1 MKPYGL
7 LGEKLG
13 HSFSPLIH
21 SRFGDYEYRLFPT
34 PREEL
39 ECFLKSCSFGNLNVT
54 MPYKKEVIPY
64 CKELS
69 PLAREIG
76 SVNTIKVKDEE
87 LYGYNTDYYGFC
99 YMLSVGNI
107 PVKGEKCA
115 VIGNGGVAPTVCK
128 ALRDLGAK
136 QVTVVTRA
144 MNTPAFIE
152 SISDHT
158 IVVNTSPVG
167 MYPNNGMSPV
177 DLTRFTALKGV
188 ADLIYNPLKTA
199 FMLQA
204 EELNVPCVG
213 GLPMLVAQAKR
224 AAEIFEDKVIDEDSI
239 PPVTKEIHDLCETI
253 CLIGMPGSG
262 KSTLGRLLAQALGK
276 QFVDTDELI
285 VEIAGK
291 TIPQIFS
298 EDGEDTFRALET
310 QALSEA
316 TAKSSCVIATGG
328 GVVKRTE
335 NHPLL
340 KQNGRIILVER
351 KLEEL
356 STGGRP
362 LSSSK
367 EAVLKLYEER
377 QPIYEALADVV
388 LHNDKSPEEG
398 ITELLG
404 KLN

>member
-21 SRFGDYEYRLFPT
+21 SRFGKYEYRLFPT
-34 PREEL
+34 PKEEL
-39 ECFLKSCSFGNLNVT
+39 GAFLESGDFGNLNVT
-54 MPYKKEVIPY
+54 MPYKKDVIPY
-64 CKELS
+64 CKALS
-69 PLAREIG
+69 PLAQEIG
-76 SVNTIKVKDEE
+76 SVNTIKVKDGV

-128 ALRDLGAK
+128 ALKDLGAE

-144 MNTPAFIE
+144 QNTPLLIE
-152 SISDHT
+152 TISDHT
-158 IVVNTSPVG
+158 VVVNTSPVG
-167 MYPNNGMSPV
+167 MYPNNGKSPV
-177 DLTRFTALKGV
+177 DLTQFKALKGV

-204 EELNVPCVG
+204 EALGVPCVG

-224 AAEIFEDKVIDEDSI
+224 AAEIFEDTVIDDSAVA
-239 PPVTKEIHDLCETI
+239 PVTKEIHDLCETI

-262 KSTLGRLLAQALGK
+262 KSTLGRLLAKDLGK
-276 QFVDTDELI
+276 QFIDTDELI
-285 VEIAGK
+285 AEMAGK
-291 TIPQIFS
+291 SIPEIFA
-298 EDGEDTFRALET
+298 EDGEEAFRALET
-310 QALSEA
+310 KALAEA
-316 TAKSSCVIATGG
+316 TAKSGRVVATGG
-328 GVVKRTE
+328 GIVKKQE
-335 NHPLL
+335 NHSLL
-340 KQNGRIILVER
+340 KQNGRVILVKR
-351 KLEEL
+351 KLDEL

-377 QPIYEALADVV
+377 QPLYDALADID
-388 LHNDKSPEEG
+388 LCNDKSPEG
-398 ITELLG
+398 AVAELLG

>member
-39 ECFLKSCSFGNLNVT
+39 EGFLKSGSFGNLNVT

-76 SVNTIKVKDEE
+76 SVNTIKVKDQE

-224 AAEIFEDKVIDEDSI
+224 AAEIFEDKVIDEVSI

-285 VEIAGK
+285 VEMAGK

-310 QALSEA
+310 QALSAA

-398 ITELLG
+398 ITELLS

>member
-21 SRFGDYEYRLFPT
+21 SRFGKYEYRLFPT

-39 ECFLKSCSFGNLNVT
+39 EAFLKSGSFGNLNVT
-54 MPYKKEVIPY
+54 MPYKKDVIPY

-69 PLAREIG
+69 PLAKEIG
-76 SVNTIKVKDEE
+76 SVNTVKVKDGA
-87 LYGYNTDYYGFC
+87 LYGYNTDYYGFR

-107 PVKGEKCA
+107 PVEGEKCA

-128 ALRDLGAK
+128 ALEDLGAK

-152 SISDHT
+152 TISDHT
-158 IVVNTSPVG
+158 VVINTTPVG
-167 MYPNNGMSPV
+167 MYPGNGKSPV
-177 DLTRFTALKGV
+177 DLTRFETLKGV

-204 EELNVPCVG
+204 EALGVPCVG

-224 AAEIFEDKVIDEDSI
+224 AAEIFEDVMIDDGEI
-239 PPVTKEIHDLCETI
+239 APVTKEIHDLCETI

-285 VEIAGK
+285 VEMAGK
-291 TIPQIFS
+291 TIPQIFA
-298 EDGEDTFRALET
+298 EDGEDAFRALET
-310 QALSEA
+310 KALAEA
-316 TAKSSCVIATGG
+316 TAKSGCVVATGG
-328 GVVKRTE
+328 GIVKKQE

-340 KQNGRIILVER
+340 KQNGRIVLVER
-351 KLEEL
+351 KLEDL

-362 LSSSK
+362 LSSSRD
-367 EAVLKLYEER
+367 AVLRLYEER
-377 QPIYEALADVV
+377 QPIYEALADIV
-388 LHNDKSPEEG
+388 LRNDKSPEEG

>member
-21 SRFGDYEYRLFPT
+21 SRFGDYEYSLFPT

-39 ECFLKSCSFGNLNVT
+39 ECFLKSGSFGNLNVT

-76 SVNTIKVKDEE
+76 SVNTIKVKDQE

-167 MYPNNGMSPV
+167 MYPNNGMSPM

-224 AAEIFEDKVIDEDSI
+224 AAEIFEDKVIDEVSI
-239 PPVTKEIHDLCETI
+239 PPVTKEVHDLCETI

-285 VEIAGK
+285 VEMAGK

-310 QALSEA
+310 HALSAA
-316 TAKSSCVIATGG
+316 TARSSCVIATGG

-398 ITELLG
+398 ITELLS

>member
-7 LGEKLG
+7 LGEKPG

-39 ECFLKSCSFGNLNVT
+39 EGFLKSGSFGNLNVT

-76 SVNTIKVKDEE
+76 SVNTIKVKDQE

-107 PVKGEKCA
+107 PAKGEKCA

-224 AAEIFEDKVIDEDSI
+224 AAEIFEDKVIDEVSI
-239 PPVTKEIHDLCETI
+239 PPVTKEIHELCETI

-276 QFVDTDELI
+276 QFFDTDELI
-285 VEIAGK
+285 VEMAGK
-291 TIPQIFS
+291 TIPQIFL
-298 EDGEDTFRALET
+298 EDGEDTFRTLET

-388 LHNDKSPEEG
+388 LCNDKPPEES
-398 ITELLG
+398 ITELLD